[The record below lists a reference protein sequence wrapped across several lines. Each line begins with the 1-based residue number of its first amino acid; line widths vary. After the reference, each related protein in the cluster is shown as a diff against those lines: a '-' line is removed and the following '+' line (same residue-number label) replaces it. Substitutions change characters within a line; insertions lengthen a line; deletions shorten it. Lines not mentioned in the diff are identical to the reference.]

1 MLFFHI
7 TANFFK
13 RKVLPRSPLT
23 MLSIRDLTLHSGP
36 KTTLKGG
43 GAGGGVLPKYKR
55 NVQILLIEKNCL
67 NSFVQ
72 DCGSNGSRGLSWI
85 VGLLKGS

>member
-1 MLFFHI
+1 MPVSIPTILDKTCWDKLGNHAFFHI

-43 GAGGGVLPKYKR
+43 RGGRVPKYKR
-55 NVQILLIEKNCL
+55 NVQK

-72 DCGSNGSRGLSWI
+72 DCSLS
-85 VGLLKGS
+85 